1 MTGKIV
7 CIDLGGTKA
16 LCGLAF
22 QGTVE
27 NVKRYPV
34 PSCATKSEMNRY
46 IIDLIDRIISDEC
59 VGIAIGI
66 PGVVD
71 SDSGYVF
78 EVTNIPNW
86 RNINL
91 AGILRARFQ
100 VPVMI
105 HNDVN
110 CFVYGEYKF
119 GAHFDKGLP
128 CQTILGVCLGT
139 GLGAGVVISGK
150 LHEGRNGLAGE
161 FGSAPYL
168 KKTLEDYCSGQF
180 FRNLGTDGAKE
191 YELALIGNQNA
202 LNLFEQLG
210 NHLGVAIAHMQLAYD
225 PDLIVLGGSVSNAFH
240 LFGSAMHARF
250 AQIEQCEELK
260 ICISSLPHAA
270 LVGACE
276 LFYQKY
282 ASELESV
289 QPA

>member
-22 QGTVE
+22 QGAVE

-34 PSCATKSEMNRY
+34 PSYAAKNEMTSY
-46 IIDLIDRIISDEC
+46 IIDLIDKIITDDC
-59 VGIAIGI
+59 TGIAIGI

-91 AGILRARFQ
+91 AGILRTRFQ
-100 VPVMI
+100 VPVMV

-110 CFVYGEYKF
+110 CFAYGEYKY

-128 CQTILGVCLGT
+128 CQTLLGVCLGT
-139 GLGAGVVISGK
+139 GLGAGVIISGK
-150 LHEGRNGLAGE
+150 LHEGRHGLAGE

-180 FRNLGTDGAKE
+180 FRNLDTDGANE
-191 YELALIGNQNA
+191 YELALSGNQGA

-225 PDLIVLGGSVSNAFH
+225 PDVIVLGGSVSNAYH
-240 LFGSAMHARF
+240 LFEAAMHARF
-250 AQIEQCEELK
+250 AQFEQCEQLK
-260 ICISSLPHAA
+260 ICISSLPDAA

-276 LFYQKY
+276 LFYQRY
-282 ASELESV
+282 ITELKSY
-289 QPA
+289 QSA

>member
-16 LCGLAF
+16 LCGLAN
-22 QGTVE
+22 QGAVA

-34 PSCATKSEMNRY
+34 PSSASKNEMTDY
-46 IIDLIDRIISDEC
+46 IIDLIDKTVTDEC

-71 SDSGYVF
+71 SDTGYIF

-91 AGILRARFQ
+91 TGILGARFK
-100 VPVMI
+100 VPVMV

-110 CFVYGEYKF
+110 CFAYGEYKY
-119 GAHFDKGLP
+119 GAHFDNGLP

-139 GLGAGVVISGK
+139 GLGAGVVISGR
-150 LHEGRNGLAGE
+150 LYEGRHGLAGE

-168 KKTLEDYCSGQF
+168 NNTLEDYCSGQF

-191 YELALIGNQNA
+191 YELALAGDQRA
-202 LNLFEQLG
+202 LRLFEQLG
-210 NHLGVAIAHMQLAYD
+210 SHLGVAIAHMQLAYD
-225 PDLIVLGGSVSNAFH
+225 PDVIVLGGSVSNAYH
-240 LFGSAMHARF
+240 LFEAAMHARF
-250 AQIEQCEELK
+250 AQFEQCEHLK

-276 LFYQKY
+276 LFYQRY
-282 ASELESV
+282 RIELTNLQS
-289 QPA
+289 A